1 MRLLIFKRNLTL
13 FFFALMLVVCGVLG
27 NYLFNPQEWFATT
40 SGIELTVAEK
50 AALIQQEKVEA
61 LKIFPKFQYSIR
73 TERTPQA
80 LAAANGKLY
89 VSYQR
94 LNMVDVLDYQGT
106 RLNFFDPYPK
116 GAINAI
122 SLATDRWNNLYLVD
136 ARNHSILVFDEELT
150 FQSFFPPERMNP
162 ADVSSVNVPSGIT
175 INRGN
180 VYVAD
185 IGSSMA
191 KSFMMDG
198 NFVLAVPGTGI
209 TEQEPWHPIDI
220 EITDDGRI
228 LVSDLKNRNISV
240 FNCIGNFAHEF
251 AIPEGNHRLQLPG
264 GLAIDSDGRVHVLD
278 RGSQKIFV
286 YDNYGRFLFTYG
298 STGDVPLRLQSP
310 MGIAIDKQ
318 KKLVFI
324 ADSGN
329 RKIDVWS
336 L

>member
-1 MRLLIFKRNLTL
+1 MRLKNKIKSLYAVLLLIA
-13 FFFALMLVVCGVLG
+13 FAILG
-27 NYLFNPQEWFATT
+27 NYLFNPQLWLASQPETEL
-40 SGIELTVAEK
+40 SVIEE

-61 LKIFPKFQYSIR
+61 LKTFPKFQYSIR
-73 TERTPQA
+73 TERSPQA
-80 LAAANGKLY
+80 LAAASGKLY

-94 LNMVDVLDYQGT
+94 LNMVDVLDYQGV
-106 RLNFFDPYPK
+106 RLKFFDPYPK
-116 GAINAI
+116 GPINAV

-150 FQSFFPPERMNP
+150 FQSFFPPDRMNP
-162 ADVSSVNVPSGIT
+162 ADVASVNVPSGIT
-175 INRGN
+175 INRSN

-185 IGSSMA
+185 MGSSMA

-198 NFVLAVPGTGI
+198 NFVLAVPGTGK
-209 TEQEPWHPIDI
+209 TEREPWHPIDI

-251 AIPEGNHRLQLPG
+251 AIPEGRDRLQLPG
-264 GLAIDSDGRVHVLD
+264 GLAIDSEGRVHVLD

-298 STGDVPLRLQSP
+298 LTGEGPLRLKSP
-310 MGIAIDKQ
+310 MGIAIDKE
-318 KKLVFI
+318 KNLIFI